1 LTKVGYYAEVRA
13 RRTPVARSEA
23 GIADAR
29 ERGGEVVPN
38 VTIEWLQG
46 RTLDQK
52 RKVIAGITD
61 LLVDVADARREAVQ
75 VTFIDMSKE
84 DWGRGGLLG
93 IDRTDVHP

>member
-1 LTKVGYYAEVRA
+1 M
-13 RRTPVARSEA
+13 
-23 GIADAR
+23 
-29 ERGGEVVPN
+29 PN

-61 LLVDVADARREAVQ
+61 LLVDAADARKEAVQ

-93 IDRTDVHP
+93 IDRTDVVP

>member
-1 LTKVGYYAEVRA
+1 M
-13 RRTPVARSEA
+13 
-23 GIADAR
+23 
-29 ERGGEVVPN
+29 PN

-61 LLVDVADARREAVQ
+61 LLVNEASARREAVQ
-75 VTFIDMSKE
+75 VTFVDMSKE

-93 IDRTDVHP
+93 VDRTDVAP

>member
-1 LTKVGYYAEVRA
+1 
-13 RRTPVARSEA
+13 
-23 GIADAR
+23 
-29 ERGGEVVPN
+29 VPN

-61 LLVDVADARREAVQ
+61 LLVDAADARREAVQ

-93 IDRTDVHP
+93 VDRTDVHP

>member
-1 LTKVGYYAEVRA
+1 MPKLRA
-13 RRTPVARSEA
+13 RRPSSCGAQAAATRLRQAR
-23 GIADAR
+23 DDR
-29 ERGGEVVPN
+29 MRGGGDVPN